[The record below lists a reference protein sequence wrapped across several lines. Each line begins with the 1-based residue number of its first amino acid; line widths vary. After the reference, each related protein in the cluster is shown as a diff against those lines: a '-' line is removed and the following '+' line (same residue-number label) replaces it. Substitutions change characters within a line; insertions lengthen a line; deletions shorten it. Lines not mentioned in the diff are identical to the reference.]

1 VVVNY
6 IEHGLDVKLVRT
18 PGSFCCD
25 VRRLP
30 SARLSSSN
38 LL

>member
-18 PGSFCCD
+18 PGSFC
-25 VRRLP
+25 
-30 SARLSSSN
+30 
-38 LL
+38 

>member
-18 PGSFCCD
+18 PGSFY
-25 VRRLP
+25 
-30 SARLSSSN
+30 
-38 LL
+38 